1 MFFVALQG
9 AVLKKQFYILFLGL
23 SLSLVTFSQKLQK
36 VHFDFYGDAI
46 DMPFDRATF
55 VDFTD
60 TLSDQTIRAFYDKV
74 SDSHFEEVVNSLVHY
89 RQQYKLDDW
98 LYYQLIR
105 KTAQLISPKADNYH
119 RYTLYK
125 WFLLCK

>member
-1 MFFVALQG
+1 
-9 AVLKKQFYILFLGL
+9 
-23 SLSLVTFSQKLQK
+23 VTFSQKLQK

-60 TLSDQTIRAFYDKV
+60 TLSDQTIQAFYYKV

-98 LYYQLIR
+98 LYYQLSG
-105 KTAQLISPKADNYH
+105 KQLN
-119 RYTLYK
+119 
-125 WFLLCK
+125 